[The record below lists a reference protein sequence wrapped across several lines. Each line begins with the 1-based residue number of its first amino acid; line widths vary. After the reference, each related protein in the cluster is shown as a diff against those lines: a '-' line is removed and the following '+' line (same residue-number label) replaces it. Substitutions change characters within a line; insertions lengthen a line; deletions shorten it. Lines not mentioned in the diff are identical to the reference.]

1 MRWPC
6 HVRTGRRTV
15 AGARGSQIR
24 HRCRKHTFAGSA
36 EQNSART
43 ATPPIPIVLDREPK
57 IDACVYTQCEP
68 WTPARVADLRAWF
81 AELRVD
87 SESPVIVVATDH
99 SAEVAALPEVEE
111 LLVVAA

>member
-1 MRWPC
+1 MK
-6 HVRTGRRTV
+6 
-15 AGARGSQIR
+15 AGDVLQSRGHTIR
-24 HRCRKHTFAGSA
+24 ALQVPFVSDRIRIT
-36 EQNSART
+36 
-43 ATPPIPIVLDREPK
+43 IPIVLDREPK